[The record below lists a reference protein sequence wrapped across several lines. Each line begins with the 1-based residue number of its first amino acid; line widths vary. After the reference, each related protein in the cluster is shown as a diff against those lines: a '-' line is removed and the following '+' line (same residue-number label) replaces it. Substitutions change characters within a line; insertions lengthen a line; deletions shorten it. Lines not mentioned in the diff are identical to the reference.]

1 MAINKGMYT
10 SIINKTKII
19 KYCTKYTKYPN
30 TGENGWEAHFFLR
43 PLIFYE

>member
-19 KYCTKYTKYPN
+19 KYCTKSTKYTN
-30 TGENGWEAHFFLR
+30 N
-43 PLIFYE
+43 IK